1 MTHNSSILTFLLTL
15 FSMIVLFLGCFNCA
29 NWGAHE
35 LGNNLV
41 LLGGDRIEDRVIV
54 YCTGRSSSDCCNG
67 GSFVLPVYKD
77 HMINGKYNY
86 FVKRVNY
93 SDEWIIAELVNAKT
107 ESIRYG
113 LINLYFEDDESDLR
127 EGQTTKIID
136 HKVIWPLSLKDFLN
150 IKDSLNIELGFLD
163 N

>member
-1 MTHNSSILTFLLTL
+1 MLPSCSSML
-15 FSMIVLFLGCFNCA
+15 CFNCA

-77 HMINGKYNY
+77 HMIKGKYNY
-86 FVKRVNY
+86 FVKRRIHEKKSKTRWAHELRRNIFQHRK
-93 SDEWIIAELVNAKT
+93 SKEIIM
-107 ESIRYG
+107 RY
-113 LINLYFEDDESDLR
+113 DLR
-127 EGQTTKIID
+127 ERVGCT
-136 HKVIWPLSLKDFLN
+136 HKRSCTCKLCIVHIASK
-150 IKDSLNIELGFLD
+150 K
-163 N
+163 